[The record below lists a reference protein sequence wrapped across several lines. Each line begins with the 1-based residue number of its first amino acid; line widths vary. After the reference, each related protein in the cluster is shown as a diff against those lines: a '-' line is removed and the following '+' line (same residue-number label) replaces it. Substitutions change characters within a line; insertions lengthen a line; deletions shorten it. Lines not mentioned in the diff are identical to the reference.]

1 MRSIKRLSRRVYKM
15 SKNVEDMSES
25 ELKKELK
32 KLYKEVNDISDKS
45 FEDMKFEG
53 KMILK
58 KKSESGE
65 VVETRETNI

>member
-1 MRSIKRLSRRVYKM
+1 M